1 MHLECPTQDKSYLKK
16 VAELNKER
24 DREQSSQEQL
34 EDEIAS
40 TSRAAAN
47 LKLSNPQSVA
57 HWSPHEA
64 TVAAEPQLEASAA
77 ASAAGTAS
85 TSPSTPPPAAAIA
98 ATPNRS
104 PVPCP
109 LPLKQRERERERQRE
124 KEKEKE
130 KKREREREEVAPLVD
145 LAIEHEPSQQAER

>member
-16 VAELNKER
+16 VAELKKER
-24 DREQSSQEQL
+24 DREQLSQEQL
-34 EDEIAS
+34 QDEIAS

-47 LKLSNPQSVA
+47 LKLSSPQSVA

-64 TVAAEPQLEASAA
+64 ANASEPQLEASAA

-85 TSPSTPPPAAAIA
+85 TSPSTPPPPVATAT
-98 ATPNRS
+98 TPNRS

-109 LPLKQRERERERQRE
+109 SPLKQRERERERQRE
-124 KEKEKE
+124 KERE
-130 KKREREREEVAPLVD
+130 REREREEVAPLVD
-145 LAIEHEPSQQAER
+145 LAIEHEPLQQAEH

>member
-16 VAELNKER
+16 VAELKKER

-34 EDEIAS
+34 QDEIAS

-47 LKLSNPQSVA
+47 LKISSPQSVA

-64 TVAAEPQLEASAA
+64 ANASEPQLEASAA

-85 TSPSTPPPAAAIA
+85 TSPSTPPPPVATAT
-98 ATPNRS
+98 TPNRS

-109 LPLKQRERERERQRE
+109 SPLKQRERERERQRE
-124 KEKEKE
+124 KERERE
-130 KKREREREEVAPLVD
+130 REREREEVAPLVD
-145 LAIEHEPSQQAER
+145 LAIEHEPLQQAEH